1 MRAFLQP
8 LREAGREQA
17 RPSPLGLR
25 REDRYLMLGEPDVP
39 AAPGDRVVWRE
50 SGYEVRT
57 AHPIYLGERAVP
69 LVGSA
74 GPLGQGGDM
83 SGRTGTDPG
92 GADRPPQWEGYPG
105 STCLERDGADVPL
118 RAGGR
123 SIPAGVHWG
132 PAGLSRLSGGA
143 I

>member
-1 MRAFLQP
+1 MRVDTISVLLDRYGQCVTLYRGGVEPGREVRAFLQP

-57 AHPIYLGERAVP
+57 AHPIYLGERLSHWWAVLAP
-69 LVGSA
+69 WGTEETGA
-74 GPLGQGGDM
+74 ADWNR
-83 SGRTGTDPG
+83 SGRG
-92 GADRPPQWEGYPG
+92 
-105 STCLERDGADVPL
+105 
-118 RAGGR
+118 
-123 SIPAGVHWG
+123 
-132 PAGLSRLSGGA
+132 
-143 I
+143 

>member
-1 MRAFLQP
+1 MRVDTISVLLDRYGQCVTLYRGGVEAGREVRAFLQP

-57 AHPIYLGERAVP
+57 AHPIYLGERLSPASS
-69 LVGSA
+69 SA
-74 GPLGQGGDM
+74 AL
-83 SGRTGTDPG
+83 T
-92 GADRPPQWEGYPG
+92 AA
-105 STCLERDGADVPL
+105 L
-118 RAGGR
+118 
-123 SIPAGVHWG
+123 AGVEQHSFQLRMWRTT
-132 PAGLSRLSGGA
+132 PLPLALSLA
-143 I
+143 